1 MPVVERGVLLGI
13 ATITDVLDAEVRMA
27 MGPSFA
33 GTRAC
38 SDAMTPWPITIHPDA
53 PLSDA
58 VRLVIRHRIRHLP
71 VVDAASS
78 LVGMVSERDLR
89 EAIGDPV
96 EYLAIEPK
104 LCTEPPRVRDVMSS
118 PVLSVRFDTSLTDL
132 AGKFT
137 DRRVGAIPVT
147 DGFGALIGIVSYV
160 DALRVLA
167 A

>member
-1 MPVVERGVLLGI
+1 
-13 ATITDVLDAEVRMA
+13 MA

-33 GTRAC
+33 GARSC
-38 SDAMTPWPITIHPDA
+38 SDAMTPWPITIRPDA
-53 PLSDA
+53 PLSEA

-71 VVDAASS
+71 VVDATST

-96 EYLAIEPK
+96 DYLAIEPK
-104 LCTEPPRVRDVMSS
+104 LVTEQPRVRDVMSA
-118 PVLSVRFDTSLTDL
+118 PVVSVRFDTSLSDL

-167 A
+167 V